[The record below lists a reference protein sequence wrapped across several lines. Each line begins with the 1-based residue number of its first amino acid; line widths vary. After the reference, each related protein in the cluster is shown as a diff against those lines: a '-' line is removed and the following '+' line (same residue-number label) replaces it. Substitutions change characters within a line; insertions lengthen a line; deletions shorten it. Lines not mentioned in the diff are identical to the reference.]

1 MKRRDFIMP
10 TLITVKNKESKI
22 CTAPSLEQVRLY
34 LPYGICFEMEETL
47 KNLGGQGVVRIEEI
61 RLRSGRRVS
70 LTVGCKNERKNIF
83 LSTVMGEDELFDIL
97 NRMCGGSMYA
107 YSESIIR
114 GYVAL
119 EGGIRVGV
127 CGRAS
132 VEDGAVLGVR
142 NISALNI
149 RLPCAL
155 QASDRRICD
164 IIRASVLN
172 GEGTLIYSPPAQGK
186 TTLLRSL
193 AFSLSQTMRVA
204 LVDTREEFGGCF
216 NGELLS
222 LDILSGYPKEEG
234 IRIATAFMN
243 PELIICDEIGAE
255 EAPAIAEAQNCGVPL
270 LASTH
275 GKSCEGI
282 LRRKGMRML
291 HEAGVFG
298 LYLGIRISYGRGF
311 EYDLKNRR
319 DVSFGDMGDNSY
331 SF

>member
-1 MKRRDFIMP
+1 MP
-10 TLITVKNKESKI
+10 TLITVKSKKSKNY
-22 CTAPSLEQVRLY
+22 TPHTLERVRAY
-34 LPYGICFEMEETL
+34 LPYGICLEIEEVL
-47 KNLGGQGVVRIEEI
+47 KDLGGEELVKVEEI
-61 RLRSGRRVS
+61 RLRSGRRVC
-70 LTVGCKNERKNIF
+70 LTVGCRGERKN
-83 LSTVMGEDELFDIL
+83 LPLPTVLGEDELFDIL

-107 YSESIIR
+107 YSESIMK

-119 EGGIRVGV
+119 EDGVRVGV

-132 VEDGAVLGVR
+132 VEDGTVLGVR
-142 NISALNI
+142 KISALNL
-149 RLPCAL
+149 RLPCPI
-155 QASDRRICD
+155 QEVDGRICD
-164 IIRASVLN
+164 IIRSAARN

-193 AFSLSQTMRVA
+193 AFSLSQSMRVA

-216 NGELLS
+216 DGELLS
-222 LDILSGYPKEEG
+222 LDILSGYPKAEG

-243 PELIICDEIGAE
+243 PELIICDEIGAD
-255 EAPAIAEAQNCGVPL
+255 EAEAIAEAQNCGVPL

-275 GKSCEGI
+275 GKSCEGV
-282 LRRKGMRML
+282 LRRRGMRML
-291 HEAGVFG
+291 YDVGVFG
-298 LYLGIRISYGRGF
+298 LYIGIRIRYGSGF

>member
-1 MKRRDFIMP
+1 MP
-10 TLITVKNKESKI
+10 TLITVKSKESKI
-22 CTAPSLEQVRLY
+22 YTPQSFDQIRPY
-34 LPYGICFEMEETL
+34 LPYGICFEIEEAL
-47 KNLGGQGVVRIEEI
+47 KDLGGQEAARIEEI
-61 RLRSGRRVS
+61 RLRSGRRVC
-70 LTVGCKNERKNIF
+70 LTVGYKGERKNLP

-119 EGGIRVGV
+119 DGGIRVGV

-132 VEDGAVLGVR
+132 VEDGTIIGVR
-142 NISALNI
+142 RISALNV
-149 RLPCAL
+149 RLSCGV
-155 QASDRRICD
+155 QESDRRICS
-164 IIRASVLN
+164 IIRSAACN

-193 AFSLSQTMRVA
+193 AFSLSQSMRVA

-216 NGELLS
+216 EGELLS
-222 LDILSGYPKEEG
+222 LDILSGYPKAEG

-255 EAPAIAEAQNCGVPL
+255 EAAAIAEAQNCGVPL

-291 HEAGVFG
+291 HDAGVFG
-298 LYLGIRISYGRGF
+298 LYIGIRIRYGSGF